1 MLKKQ
6 NLCLILPLLISLLR
20 IIEPPDVSK
29 TIFSHK
35 HFTVFEDVENLGF
48 IGLLHPSTQGSKTL
62 LQLPQVQ
69 SQKIYLAEQISLRI
83 FKSPHLICIQ

>member
-1 MLKKQ
+1 M
-6 NLCLILPLLISLLR
+6 
-20 IIEPPDVSK
+20 
-29 TIFSHK
+29 
-35 HFTVFEDVENLGF
+35 VFEDVENLGF

-69 SQKIYLAEQISLRI
+69 SQKIYFVVQISLRI